1 MTINPSVIR
10 CDCGMPVYIIDQTGR
25 FTCRNPKCENQGKV
39 FETKPMC
46 VSIQHVKGM
55 DWKPDISE
63 MQGHAI

>member
-1 MTINPSVIR
+1 
-10 CDCGMPVYIIDQTGR
+10 MPVYIIDQTGR
-25 FTCRNPKCENQGKV
+25 FTCRNPKCENHGKV